1 MDAVRA
7 ATRKIGRNDL
17 CHCGSGKKFKRC
29 CLSKP
34 SLVLPPSPAQMQA
47 ALKFAREVQQRD
59 IKERARI
66 ARFGKVRPEIATEAF
81 GRTFVAVGAKL
92 HWSEPGKTWMTFPDF
107 LLDYTAHIFRKEWGD
122 VELGKP
128 FAERHPVVQW
138 RCKTIEE
145 IRKRSPVAGQVT
157 QLPPSNFLAAFNS
170 FAHDLYTVDHNGRLD
185 ESLLKRL
192 KNKAEFE
199 GARHELCAEATCHRA
214 GFTIKHEN
222 QKDTSTRH
230 AEFFA
235 THKATG
241 QEIAVEA
248 KRRHRQPG
256 KDIDFKFERL
266 INEAVKKNTSLPL
279 VIFLDTNLPTE
290 MAEQFFGEGEGYLTK
305 ISKPME
311 GMLDRIRANQ
321 GGIDP
326 YSTIVFTNHPHS
338 LPSEEARAPIG
349 LAVSCI
355 STIPSRPVE
364 HMDALLELTAA
375 ARMYYSV
382 PNELPKSGT
391 QSPDS

>member
-1 MDAVRA
+1 VRT

-17 CHCGSGKKFKRC
+17 CPCNSGRKFKKC
-29 CLSKP
+29 CLLKVSH
-34 SLVLPPSPAQMQA
+34 VRTPSPAETQA
-47 ALKFAREVQQRD
+47 VLKFAREVQQRR
-59 IKERARI
+59 IEERAR
-66 ARFGKVRPEIATEAF
+66 AAKFGKVRPEIATEAF
-81 GRTFVAVGAKL
+81 GRTFVAVGNKL
-92 HWSEPGKTWMTFPDF
+92 HWSESGKKWITFPDF
-107 LLDYTAHIFRKEWGD
+107 LLDYVAHIFRKEWGD

-138 RCKTIEE
+138 RCKTIQD
-145 IRKRSPVAGQVT
+145 IRKHSTIAGQMT

-170 FAHDLYTVDHNGRLD
+170 FAYDLYTVDHNGRLD
-185 ESLLKRL
+185 ESLLQRL
-192 KNKAEFE
+192 KNKTEFE
-199 GARHELCAEATCHRA
+199 GARHELCAEATCYRA

-230 AEFFA
+230 AEFRA
-235 THKATG
+235 IHKVTG

-256 KDIDFKFERL
+256 KDIDFRFERL
-266 INEAVKKNTSLPL
+266 INEAIKKNPPLPL

-326 YSTIVFTNHPHS
+326 YSMIVFTNHPHS

-364 HMDALLELTAA
+364 HMDALIELTAA

-382 PNELPKSGT
+382 PNELPKSGK
-391 QSPDS
+391 